1 MARTRHS
8 RNDRDSEPYSTFAPV
23 LYRIEEAMDLLRLS
37 RTQIYREM
45 DAGRLRSVN
54 IGRARRVPR
63 KALEDYVSH
72 LEQNA
77 VALPH

>member
-1 MARTRHS
+1 MALPRHS
-8 RNDRDSEPYSTFAPV
+8 RKDSATDNTLTPV

-72 LEQNA
+72 LEQSA
-77 VALPH
+77 TSLSH